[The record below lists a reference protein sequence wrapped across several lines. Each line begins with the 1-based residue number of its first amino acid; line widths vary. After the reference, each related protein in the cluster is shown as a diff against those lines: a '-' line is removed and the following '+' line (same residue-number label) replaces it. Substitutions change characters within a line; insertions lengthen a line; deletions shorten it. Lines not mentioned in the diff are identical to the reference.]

1 MSNKINA
8 YPPPHLAWLVWSLG
22 AALYVTGFYQRL
34 APAVMTDL
42 LMADFQIGAAALGH
56 LSAFYFYSYVAMQI
70 PTGIIADRWGPR
82 KLLTAGSLVASL
94 GIFIFALATSIHMAN
109 LGRFLIGGSVA
120 VAWVAMLKLAAHWF
134 PPSRFATVT
143 GIALC
148 CGVIGA
154 VTAGVPLR
162 ILVDSFGWR
171 PVFFAAALITLILT
185 GFIWLIVRDD
195 PEERGFQTYSP
206 APPVLSAKQGHPTV
220 LGSLGKVFSYRN
232 TWLLV
237 VAPSGIVGPL
247 LTFTGLWGVPFLTT
261 HYGLTPTNAA
271 AITSSLLIAW
281 ALGGPCLGALSDR
294 LGQRKIVYLTGA
306 GVAVAGWSIV
316 LFVPALPTF
325 LMVLLVA
332 LIGFSSGAMVLGF
345 AFLRESVPP
354 SLGGTSSGV
363 CNAGVMMGPMIL
375 QPAVGLILDLSWH
388 GETVSGVRIYDLAAY
403 RYGFILMLLASVMAF
418 ILLFF
423 TRETNCR
430 QLAERE

>member
-1 MSNKINA
+1 MSNKISA
-8 YPPPHLAWLVWSLG
+8 YPPAHLAWLVWGLG
-22 AALYVTGFYQRL
+22 TALYVTGFYQRV

-42 LMADFQIGAAALGH
+42 LMADFKIGAAALGH

-82 KLLTAGSLVASL
+82 KLLTAGALVASL
-94 GIFIFALATSIHMAN
+94 GIFTFALATSIHMAN

-120 VAWVAMLKLAAHWF
+120 VAWVAILKLSAHWF

-148 CGVIGA
+148 CGLIGA

-162 ILVDSFGWR
+162 VLVDSFGWR
-171 PVFFAAALITLILT
+171 PVFFFSALITLILT
-185 GFIWLIVRDD
+185 GFIWLLVRDD
-195 PEERGFQTYSP
+195 PQEKGFQTYCP
-206 APPVLSAKQGHPTV
+206 TAATPDATEGHPGVTA
-220 LGSLGKVFSYRN
+220 SLRAIFGYRN
-232 TWLLV
+232 AWLLV
-237 VAPSGIVGPL
+237 IAPSGIVGPL

-271 AITSSLLIAW
+271 AATSSLLIAW

-294 LGQRKIVYLTGA
+294 LGQRKAVYLTGA
-306 GVAVAGWSIV
+306 GVAAAGWII
-316 LFVPALPTF
+316 
-325 LMVLLVA
+325 VLLVPDLPA
-332 LIGFSSGAMVLGF
+332 FLLIALVVLIGFSSGAMVLGF

-354 SLGGTSSGV
+354 SMAGTSSGL

-388 GETVSGVRIYDLAAY
+388 GEMVRGVRIYDLAAY
-403 RYGFILMLLASVMAF
+403 RYGFILMILASIMAF

-423 TRETNCR
+423 TKETNCR
-430 QLAERE
+430 QLAEK